1 MITML
6 ASVTAQSGGVFVI
19 QKSVIAG
26 GGGQATAGIFT
37 LDATIAQH
45 IAGTKST
52 GGIFELGGGFWG
64 GGSATAADV
73 TISGRVLT
81 SDGRGLRNASVAL
94 IDSLGVRRNVLT
106 SPFGNYSF
114 DTVRVGETYTI
125 TVASKRFRF
134 SQRVEHVF
142 GSLTNVDFV
151 GLE

>member
-1 MITML
+1 ML

-64 GGSATAADV
+64 GGAVPAADV
-73 TISGRVLT
+73 IISGHVLT
-81 SDGRGLRNASVAL
+81 PSGNGLKNAIVSLIERAMRLQKVA
-94 IDSLGVRRNVLT
+94 DKV
-106 SPFGNYSF
+106 Y
-114 DTVRVGETYTI
+114 
-125 TVASKRFRF
+125 K
-134 SQRVEHVF
+134 
-142 GSLTNVDFV
+142 
-151 GLE
+151 